1 MKKVITSVFE
11 FVSKY
16 KTYII
21 IIIIVITSGVS
32 LFLENNKKDDAI
44 NINGEEMVKK
54 EGLIAVY
61 ITGEV
66 NNPGVYYIDEGMRLN
81 DIVDLCGGFKDT
93 ADLTEIN
100 LAEKLNDSDKIYIPK
115 IVSESY
121 EEIDVEENNNT
132 ASGKVNINT
141 ANKAELKE
149 LDGIGDTLADNIIK
163 YREKSKFKSI
173 EDVLNV
179 DGIGQAKFDKIK
191 EYICI

>member
-1 MKKVITSVFE
+1 MKKVITGVFE

-21 IIIIVITSGVS
+21 IIIIVIASGVS
-32 LFLENNKKDDAI
+32 LFLENNKKDDVI

>member
-21 IIIIVITSGVS
+21 IIIIVIASGVS
-32 LFLENNKKDDAI
+32 LFLENNKKDDVI

>member
-115 IVSESY
+115 IVKENY
-121 EEIDVEENNNT
+121 EEIDVKENNNT

-163 YREKSKFKSI
+163 YRDKSKFKSI

>member
-1 MKKVITSVFE
+1 MKKVITNVLE

-21 IIIIVITSGVS
+21 IIIIVIVSGVS
-32 LFLENNKKDDAI
+32 LFLENNKKDDVI

-121 EEIDVEENNNT
+121 EEIYVEEKNNT

-141 ANKAELKE
+141 ANKAVLKE

-163 YREKSKFKSI
+163 YRDKSKFKSI
-173 EDVLNV
+173 EDILNV

>member
-21 IIIIVITSGVS
+21 IIIIVIASGVS
-32 LFLENNKKDDAI
+32 LFLENNKKDDVI

-163 YREKSKFKSI
+163 YRDKSKFKSI
-173 EDVLNV
+173 EDILNV